1 MNTRNVPEYCEL
13 RANQLDKKNME
24 TKVEK
29 TIEQKIQEWK
39 EKHGDVFQVSVD
51 GHTAYLKKPTR
62 KTLGAAAVIGKAD
75 PMKYNEILLAN
86 CWLEGDEAIK
96 TDDALF
102 LGVSAQLA
110 EMIEIKEAE
119 IKKL

>member
-1 MNTRNVPEYCEL
+1 
-13 RANQLDKKNME
+13 ME
-24 TKVEK
+24 TKAEM
-29 TIEQKIQEWK
+29 TIEQKIAKWK
-39 EKHGDVFQVSVD
+39 EQYGDIYQVSVD

-62 KTLGAAAVIGKAD
+62 KALGAAVIGKAD

-86 CWLEGDEAIK
+86 CWIEGDEEIK
-96 TDDALF
+96 KDDALF

-110 EMIEIKEAE
+110 EIIEIKEAE